1 MKTLLVSTLVLF
13 LSCSSKQADSTTAVS
28 VTNQDSSSVS
38 TASTNEITTNIKSVL
53 PYADDPISE
62 IGLLK
67 EVEDTGY
74 PIAVLRIEF
83 PERGFE
89 EYFTVNFEELKT
101 TNINKLRSWVGK
113 YIAFSYESDI
123 ENALMDIHVKGKTI
137 FGEYAPELTPEM
149 IKIVGIL
156 KGADE
161 ETPGDL
167 PGRVSITTKEKE
179 VYEFDYFVTPEMV
192 ALNGKTVTAYYE
204 ERTANTIKSIKLTK

>member
-1 MKTLLVSTLVLF
+1 MKALLVSTLILF
-13 LSCSSKQADSTTAVS
+13 LSCSSKQAESTTSVS
-28 VTNQDSSSVS
+28 ATTQDSSLVS
-38 TASTNEITTNIKSVL
+38 SDSAKEITTNIKSVL
-53 PYADDPISE
+53 PYANDPINE
-62 IGLLK
+62 KGLLK
-67 EVEDTGY
+67 EVEDAGY

-89 EYFTVNFEELKT
+89 EYFTVNFEETKS

-113 YIAFSYESDI
+113 YVSFDYESDL
-123 ENALMDIHVKGKTI
+123 ENALIDIQVKGKSI
-137 FGEYAPELTPEM
+137 LGEYAPELTPEM
-149 IKIVGIL
+149 MKITGVL

-204 ERTANTIKSIKLTK
+204 ERTANTIKSIKLMK